1 MFTPAATDTA
11 YVILTVVG
19 WTNGNGWLGL
29 KVGGKE
35 IGGQGG
41 RRRGRRDAQAQSYQ
55 FKNYKRSAV

>member
-11 YVILTVVG
+11 YVIHLTVVG

-35 IGGQGG
+35 IGG
-41 RRRGRRDAQAQSYQ
+41 
-55 FKNYKRSAV
+55 